1 MLEKKIVLDSI
12 VVRLNTPPVIEL
24 QRTEQIYE
32 DGQPYGTGI
41 QLPVVRYLPGSL
53 SETEQA
59 ELDAVLG
66 EVVTAQQD
74 ALHRV
79 AAVTPADAPVLTEA
93 ERHAFEVQI
102 QQLQSDLEHRD
113 AALVLLEQELRDAQ
127 AALPSDVR
135 LPMSITPS

>member
-59 ELDAVLG
+59 
-66 EVVTAQQD
+66 
-74 ALHRV
+74 
-79 AAVTPADAPVLTEA
+79 
-93 ERHAFEVQI
+93 
-102 QQLQSDLEHRD
+102 
-113 AALVLLEQELRDAQ
+113 
-127 AALPSDVR
+127 
-135 LPMSITPS
+135 